1 MSGWM
6 NLGVSGECGWPD
18 SQIEVRFGTTRL
30 ILMPPTSI
38 TSASIHLET
47 HSNDNLDE
55 MTTVNRFLS
64 VVSWADKQSLQNDY
78 GWSGNP
84 VPCAVRKMSLARSI
98 NRDFLTRWNPLLD
111 PKQQLAV
118 ALYREAMSVNSVPYK
133 VLGFFKII
141 NILYKDG
148 PAQMAW
154 IKETLPK
161 LTENYLRGRILALSN
176 AESDVAK
183 YLFVSCRCAVAH
195 ASSDPLI
202 DPDDLTHLRRL
213 SADLEVVQ
221 ALAEYLIKYELNV
234 PDYY

>member
-1 MSGWM
+1 MTGWM

-18 SQIEVRFGTTRL
+18 SQIEVRFGTTRF
-30 ILMPPTSI
+30 ILMPQTSI
-38 TSASIHLET
+38 NSASIHLET
-47 HSNDNLDE
+47 HSNNLDE
-55 MTTVNRFLS
+55 MTTLNRFLS
-64 VVSWADKQSLQNDY
+64 AVSWADKQSLQNNY

-84 VPCAVRKMSLARSI
+84 VPCAVPKTSLARSI
-98 NRDFLTRWNPLLD
+98 NRDFPIRWNPLLD

-118 ALYREAMSVNSVPYK
+118 ALYREAVSVNSIPYK

-141 NILYKDG
+141 NILYKKGSD
-148 PAQMAW
+148 QIVW

-161 LTENYLRGRILALSN
+161 LTENHVQDRILALSN

-213 SADLEVVQ
+213 SVDLVVVQ
-221 ALAEYLIKYELNV
+221 ALAEYLIKYQLNV
-234 PDYY
+234 PDYS

>member
-1 MSGWM
+1 MTQWM

-18 SQIEVRFGTTRL
+18 SQIEVSFGTTRF
-30 ILMPPTSI
+30 ILMPQTSI
-38 TSASIHLET
+38 NSASIHLET

-64 VVSWADKQSLQNDY
+64 IVSWSDKQSLQNNY
-78 GWSGNP
+78 GVSGST
-84 VPCAVRKMSLARSI
+84 VPCAVRKMGLARSI

-118 ALYREAMSVNSVPYK
+118 ALYREAMSVNSVPYQF
-133 VLGFFKII
+133 LGFFKII

-161 LTENYLRGRILALSN
+161 LTEKHLQDRILALSN

-195 ASSDPLI
+195 AFSDPLI

-221 ALAEYLIKYELNV
+221 ALTEYFIKYELNV
-234 PDYY
+234 PDYP